1 MFHEYHAQQDG
12 ADFYLNEGSA
22 LIAVVTYPD
31 GVRDFD
37 MNAAVK
43 AREWFTKLMRSWN
56 VAVYFT
62 KES

>member
-1 MFHEYHAQQDG
+1 MQHEYSYRQDG

-37 MNAAVK
+37 MDAARKAAV
-43 AREWFTKLMRSWN
+43 WFKKLMHMWGIE
-56 VAVYFT
+56 VYRD
-62 KES
+62 EM